1 MRGSIQNLCQIG
13 SGVNLPYTGYKQTN
27 REAKYID
34 KMFLKLYNFTSKAKF
49 WSKPNP
55 IYYLNN
61 GWDTFYN
68 YIRINLNK
76 VTFNNHILTL
86 KMSNLNY

>member
-49 WSKPNP
+49 
-55 IYYLNN
+55 
-61 GWDTFYN
+61 
-68 YIRINLNK
+68 
-76 VTFNNHILTL
+76 
-86 KMSNLNY
+86 